1 MTRSDLPIYRW
12 CRWGSE
18 KNPPYAS
25 EVVVVAWVDPL
36 QIELLLP
43 VCDLGEHVHSLPR
56 ILERIRKMARISRL
70 TAIMQPDRIV
80 GQ

>member
-1 MTRSDLPIYRW
+1 MTSFFFRLQ
-12 CRWGSE
+12 RWGSE
-18 KNPPYAS
+18 KTPPHAS

-36 QIELLLP
+36 QIELLLLVYGP
-43 VCDLGEHVHSLPR
+43 GEHVHSLPR
-56 ILERIRKMARISRL
+56 ILDRIRKMANITRL